1 MLKDMIKWKMV
12 LLLTVVVMK
21 AKAQVSRDLFK
32 DVLDVR
38 YEVKAPHRIATSFFA
53 DQGAWHAYALP
64 MRSKDA
70 GAFIGPLLMDLKGEW
85 LGNDFTRLRIFENNQ
100 ELPLLRVDT
109 ATYYVPGML
118 QQTCVAGDLEVCMQ
132 LIFTGNREAMIQVR
146 LKNAGSVKRQLVL
159 QWEGQVILPQV
170 QLKALPKG
178 VAASFGNSDHHF
190 FIDYLSRQPYQLAI
204 TEKGYQARKTIT
216 IPANGAYE
224 DVQSQRYFLETKE
237 VTAAKKKDFR
247 KEYIQNTSRW
257 NKYLSDYF
265 AGTALTLKDTAA
277 ARLAVK
283 CIVTL
288 ITNWRS
294 PAKDLLHA
302 GVFPSAA
309 YQGFYGF
316 WAWDSW
322 KQAVA
327 IAGFHPALAKDNI
340 QALFDYQDTAG
351 MVPDCIYTDKRENN
365 LRDTKPPLAAWAVWE
380 VFSATKDTTW
390 VRQMYPALQKYHQWW
405 YTNRDHDGNG
415 LCEYGSTDGTRL
427 AAAWE
432 SGMDNAVR
440 FDQAKMLRN
449 NTTAWSLD
457 QESVD
462 LNAYLYAEKLYL
474 ARLAAL
480 LGDQQEADH
489 WKQTAGQLCTLVN
502 DHFYDP
508 VSGFYYDRSLS
519 GDLITGA
526 QGAEGW
532 LPLWA
537 GIATPEQA
545 AAVARVMGDTS
556 RFNTRVPFPVLSAG
570 SNKFDP
576 ANGYWRGPVW
586 LDQFYFAVKGLEQ
599 YGMQEMAKGF
609 VHKLWQHAAGMNDNQ
624 PLYENYHPLTGKGLN
639 AVGFSW
645 SAAHV
650 LKLLAISF

>member
-1 MLKDMIKWKMV
+1 MLMLAAVAME
-12 LLLTVVVMK
+12 T
-21 AKAQVSRDLFK
+21 KAQVSRDLFK

-38 YEVKAPHRIATSFFA
+38 YEVKAPNRIATSFFA

-64 MRSKDA
+64 LRSEDA

-85 LGNDFTRLRIFENNQ
+85 LGNDFTRLRIYENDQ
-100 ELPLLRVDT
+100 ELPLLPVDT
-109 ATYYVPGML
+109 ATHYVPGML
-118 QQTCVAGDLEVCMQ
+118 QQTCMAEALRVSIQ
-132 LIFTGNREAMIQVR
+132 LIFTGNREAMVRVR
-146 LKNAGSVKRQLVL
+146 LKNTKPVKRQLVL
-159 QWEGQVILPQV
+159 QWDGQVILPEA
-170 QLKALPKG
+170 QLKTVPKG
-178 VAASFGNSDHHF
+178 VAVSFSNSEHTF
-190 FIDYLSRQPYQLAI
+190 FINYLSRQPYQLTI
-204 TEKGYQARKTIT
+204 KEKGYQARKTIT
-216 IPANGAYE
+216 IPAKGAYE

-237 VTAAKKKDFR
+237 IRAAKNKDFS
-247 KEYIQNTSRW
+247 EEFTQNINRW

-265 AGTALTLKDTAA
+265 ARTPMIVKDTMR

-283 CIVTL
+283 CMVTL

-294 PAKDLLHA
+294 PAKDLLHG

-327 IAGFHPALAKDNI
+327 IADFNPALAKDNI
-340 QALFDYQDTAG
+340 QALFDYQDAAG

-380 VFSATKDTTW
+380 VFSTTKDTVW
-390 VRQMYPALQKYHQWW
+390 AQQMYPALRKYHRWW
-405 YTNRDHDGNG
+405 YANRDHDGNG
-415 LCEYGSTDGTRL
+415 LCEYGSTDGTRM

-449 NTTAWSLD
+449 NNTAWSLD

-480 LGDQQEADH
+480 LGYLQEADH
-489 WKQTAGQLCTLVN
+489 WTQTAGQLRRLVN

-508 VSGFYYDRSLS
+508 ASGFYYDRSLS
-519 GDLITGA
+519 GELISDA

-537 GIATPEQA
+537 GTATPEQA
-545 AAVARVMGDTS
+545 AAVAKVLRDTS

-570 SNKFDP
+570 NKKFDP

-599 YGMQEMAKGF
+599 YSMQEIAKAF
-609 VHKLWQHAAGMNDNQ
+609 VNKLWQHAAGMKDNQ

-650 LKLLAISF
+650 LALLAMSY

>member
-1 MLKDMIKWKMV
+1 M
-12 LLLTVVVMK
+12 LTVAAMK
-21 AKAQVSRDLFK
+21 TKAQVSRDLFK

-38 YEVKAPHRIATSFFA
+38 YEVKAPHRVATSFFA
-53 DQGAWHAYALP
+53 DQGTWHAYALP
-64 MRSKDA
+64 QRNEDA

-85 LGNDFTRLRIFENNQ
+85 LGNDFTRLRIYENNR
-100 ELPLLRVDT
+100 ELPLSRIDT

-118 QQTCVAGDLEVCMQ
+118 QQTYIAEGLQVCMQ

-146 LKNAGSVKRQLVL
+146 LKNEGRAKRQLVL
-159 QWEGQVILPQV
+159 QWGGHTILPQA
-170 QLKALPKG
+170 QLKAVPNG
-178 VAASFGNSDHHF
+178 IAVVFSNSAHHF

-204 TEKGYQARKTIT
+204 KDNGYQARKTIT
-216 IPANGAYE
+216 IPAKGIYE
-224 DVQSQRYFLETKE
+224 DLQLQRYFLETKAI
-237 VTAAKKKDFR
+237 TATKKKDFSQA
-247 KEYIQNTSRW
+247 YAQNTSRW

-265 AGTALTLKDTAA
+265 AGTAITVKDTTA

-327 IAGFHPALAKDNI
+327 LADFHPSLAKDNI
-340 QALFDYQDTAG
+340 QALFDYQDPVG
-351 MVPDCIYTDKRENN
+351 MVPDCIYIDKQENN

-380 VFSATKDTTW
+380 VFRVTKDTAW
-390 VRQMYPALQKYHQWW
+390 VQHLYPALRRYHQWW
-405 YTNRDHDGNG
+405 YANRDHDGNG
-415 LCEYGSTDGTRL
+415 LCEYGATDGTRI

-449 NTTAWSLD
+449 NNNRAWSLD

-474 ARLAAL
+474 ARLAAM
-480 LGDQQEADH
+480 LGDQREAAH
-489 WKQTAGQLCTLVN
+489 WKRTADQLCVLIN
-502 DHFYDP
+502 KHFYDP
-508 VSGFYYDRSLS
+508 VSGFYYDRRLS
-519 GDLITGA
+519 GDLIREA

-545 AAVARVMGDTS
+545 TAVAKVLLDTS
-556 RFNTRVPFPVLSAG
+556 RFNTWVPFPVLSAG
-570 SNKFDP
+570 NKQFDP

-599 YGMQEMAKGF
+599 YGMQEMAQGF
-609 VHKLWQHAAGMNDNQ
+609 VNKLWQHAAGMNDNQ

-645 SAAHV
+645 SAAHI
-650 LKLLAISF
+650 LKLLAFSY